1 MKMKK
6 YMTYTAFAFVLIF
19 LIVSILYQVSE
30 SQIGVLTQFGRPV
43 QTIESPGLHAKWP
56 YPFQRV
62 IKLDRRLLTFD
73 PQSSEF
79 LTKDKKNLIID
90 AFMLWQIEDPI
101 KFLVSVANRS
111 GAEARLADLL
121 YSAIG
126 VQIGQASFSDLISE
140 VPGEMRLS
148 EICNAIEESC
158 RRNAADNFGINV
170 KKALIKRISYPP
182 QNRVAVFERM
192 KAERGRIARKYRSEG
207 EEEAQKIRSGADLES
222 ALLLAEA
229 NQEAIT
235 IKGEGEAKAA
245 DIYRRAIQQDP
256 EFYRFLRSLDAYN
269 AFMNERTTVV
279 LPNDSELLQVL
290 RKGPPSP

>member
-1 MKMKK
+1 
-6 YMTYTAFAFVLIF
+6 
-19 LIVSILYQVSE
+19 
-30 SQIGVLTQFGRPV
+30 
-43 QTIESPGLHAKWP
+43 
-56 YPFQRV
+56 
-62 IKLDRRLLTFD
+62 
-73 PQSSEF
+73 
-79 LTKDKKNLIID
+79 
-90 AFMLWQIEDPI
+90 
-101 KFLVSVANRS
+101 
-111 GAEARLADLL
+111 
-121 YSAIG
+121 
-126 VQIGQASFSDLISE
+126 
-140 VPGEMRLS
+140 
-148 EICNAIEESC
+148 
-158 RRNAADNFGINV
+158 
-170 KKALIKRISYPP
+170 
-182 QNRVAVFERM
+182 M

-245 DIYRRAIQQDP
+245 DIYRQAIQKDP

>member
-170 KKALIKRISYPP
+170 KKALIKRIAYPP

>member
-140 VPGEMRLS
+140 VPGEMRLG
-148 EICNAIEESC
+148 EICNAIEEGC
-158 RRNAADNFGINV
+158 HKNAAENFGIDV

>member
-1 MKMKK
+1 
-6 YMTYTAFAFVLIF
+6 MTYTAFAFVLIF